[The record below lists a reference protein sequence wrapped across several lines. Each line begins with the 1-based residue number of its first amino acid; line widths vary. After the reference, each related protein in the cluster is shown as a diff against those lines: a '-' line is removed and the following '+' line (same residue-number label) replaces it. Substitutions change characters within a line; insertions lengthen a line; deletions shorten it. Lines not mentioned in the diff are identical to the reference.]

1 MKQHVPQ
8 KATVLECPASKK
20 NCEVVF
26 EVNVFRS
33 AKHGGLEATGC
44 SEFSTHTNAP
54 ACEQKCI
61 HTPEAQQIHEQAIHQ
76 HQDEL
81 STIGSNVIG

>member
-1 MKQHVPQ
+1 MNQYVPQ
-8 KATVLECPASKK
+8 STTLLECPSLKK
-20 NCEVVF
+20 KCEVTF

-44 SEFSTHTNAP
+44 SEFSPHTNART
-54 ACEQKCI
+54 CEQKCI
-61 HTPEAQQIHEQAIHQ
+61 HTPEAQQLHEQAIRQ

-81 STIGSNVIG
+81 SNIGSNVIG